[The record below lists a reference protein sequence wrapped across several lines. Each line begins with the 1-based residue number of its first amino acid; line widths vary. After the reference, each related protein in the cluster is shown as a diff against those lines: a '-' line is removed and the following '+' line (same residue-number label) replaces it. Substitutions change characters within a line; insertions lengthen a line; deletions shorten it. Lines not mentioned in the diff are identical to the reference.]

1 MSIKLMNQ
9 ECQNRLRMETIRKN
23 MTRMEELGLKE
34 QAKSLMAQVQNNR
47 GNQSKNKKKNV
58 SGDDELYRP
67 NQDMEHEL
75 DSTNEELPI
84 PQSKSKDKSNAI
96 QWKIRKMKALTRKAA
111 MAKRRRNVDLASSHG
126 GSSTPNHTLH
136 QHYSTTREPVE
147 MLGLEV
153 EHLNHD
159 KNDKENAEKDKPRR
173 GPTMCYKVH
182 GRSEEERL
190 EITLNEHGQPVGP
203 DDSTCNEFISF
214 LGTIARKANILP
226 LTVKNW
232 PILRNE
238 KKEELW
244 DYVLERCMQ
253 NKENRL
259 VGKEKNIM
267 LHTSGPKSFARVRYK
282 WKKDNKTTKNP
293 SLAQM
298 FIATRKEKLTKRKPG
313 DLRDK
318 LMTEIEKLDSE
329 EEVESVISTIIGFDN
344 KKKSRLNFHG
354 RGVSSTQLKQKALM
368 KEAEEKHAQEAR
380 FKLYKK
386 IMRIKGNKIEG
397 R

>member
-111 MAKRRRNVDLASSHG
+111 MAKRRRNVDLASSH
-126 GSSTPNHTLH
+126 
-136 QHYSTTREPVE
+136 
-147 MLGLEV
+147 
-153 EHLNHD
+153 
-159 KNDKENAEKDKPRR
+159 AEKDKPRR

>member
-1 MSIKLMNQ
+1 
-9 ECQNRLRMETIRKN
+9 

-47 GNQSKNKKKNV
+47 GNQSKNKKKKV
-58 SGDDELYRP
+58 SGDDELYRA

-75 DSTNEELPI
+75 DSIDEELPI
-84 PQSKSKDKSNAI
+84 PQSKSKGKSNAI
-96 QWKIRKMKALTRKAA
+96 QWKIRKMKALTRKAV
-111 MAKRRRNVDLASSHG
+111 MAKRRRNVDLASSH
-126 GSSTPNHTLH
+126 
-136 QHYSTTREPVE
+136 
-147 MLGLEV
+147 
-153 EHLNHD
+153 
-159 KNDKENAEKDKPRR
+159 AEKDKPRR

-182 GRSEEERL
+182 GRTVERL

-253 NKENRL
+253 NKANRL

-267 LHTSGPKSFARVRYK
+267 HTSGPKSFARVRFK

-298 FIATRKEKLTKRKPG
+298 FIATRKEKLTKRKLG

-318 LMTEIEKLDSE
+318 LMTELEKLDSE
-329 EEVESVISTIIGFDN
+329 EE
-344 KKKSRLNFHG
+344 
-354 RGVSSTQLKQKALM
+354 
-368 KEAEEKHAQEAR
+368 EAEEKHAQEVQALQKDYEDKRQQYRREIAYGLSSILSQIQQQNPQMSFDLSMLGSLFLDNQFEKDGGSTTEMLR
-380 FKLYKK
+380 FQSSASTSKVKTF
-386 IMRIKGNKIEG
+386 
-397 R
+397 